1 MGKARQFLPVL
12 VLFFLVQRA
21 AIGQQPLHWDATI
34 DSAKAAARQ
43 SNRLVLVLFSAP
55 WCTACH
61 HLESD
66 IRDQPGAA
74 AALEANFV
82 PVKINYD
89 YYPNTAKQYGVTRLP
104 TTVILA
110 PNPQGDVLA
119 VIPERMPVDQYL
131 LKLNKV
137 ADDAKRRAA
146 GVFAQ
151 IQPAPPVGAPA
162 GMGQPPAAGIAPPVN
177 PIGPAQAMATPRSFA
192 GPVLNPAALATTPG
206 PNAAVAAFPAV
217 VAPPA
222 SAAATNPMVAM
233 ATEPGLSG
241 SRPLDARKPAENI
254 KPLANPPFGLDGFC
268 PVQLVE
274 NSRWQ
279 PGKKAWGVI
288 HRGRTYLFAGAE
300 EQRRFRADP
309 DRYAPV
315 SSGDD
320 VVVLLEQGRSVSGC
334 REHGLQFDGHVY
346 LFAEEGTLDK
356 FRSNP
361 RYYADRA
368 LHAMRT
374 AVQTAAVR

>member
-12 VLFFLVQRA
+12 VLLFLVQRP

-34 DSAKAAARQ
+34 DSAKTAASQ

-61 HLESD
+61 RLEND
-66 IRDQPGAA
+66 IRNQTGAT

-89 YYPNTAKQYGVTRLP
+89 FYPNTAKQYGVTRLP

-110 PNPQGDVLA
+110 PNARGEVLA
-119 VIPERMPVDQYL
+119 VIPEYMPVDQYL
-131 LKLNKV
+131 STLNKV
-137 ADDAKRRAA
+137 AADAKRRQA
-146 GVFAQ
+146 GVLVQVQAN
-151 IQPAPPVGAPA
+151 PPVGS
-162 GMGQPPAAGIAPPVN
+162 PAA
-177 PIGPAQAMATPRSFA
+177 IGPSPAMSQ
-192 GPVLNPAALATTPG
+192 LLAPG
-206 PNAAVAAFPAV
+206 S
-217 VAPPA
+217 APPA
-222 SAAATNPMVAM
+222 SAVPAATPLVAM
-233 ATEPGLSG
+233 APGPGLAG
-241 SRPLDARKPAENI
+241 SRPADPLKPAENLNR
-254 KPLANPPFGLDGFC
+254 PANSPFGLDGYC

-288 HRGRTYLFAGAE
+288 HRGRTYLFAGVDE
-300 EQRRFRADP
+300 RHRFLADP

-320 VVVLLEQGRSVSGC
+320 VVLLLEQGRSVSGY
-334 REHGLQFDGHVY
+334 REHGVQYDGHVY
-346 LFAEEGTLDK
+346 LFAAEGTLEK

-361 RYYADRA
+361 GYYAERA
-368 LHAMRT
+368 LQAIRP
-374 AVQTAAVR
+374 AAQAQTAAAR